1 MHLLKL
7 YCTRCY
13 KRPTNP
19 IVILFFYKAVT
30 YMQIITL
37 DPWILMRLY
46 LFLIVRIQ
54 NLVKVY
60 LQIKVS
66 HKIKQ

>member
-1 MHLLKL
+1 
-7 YCTRCY
+7 
-13 KRPTNP
+13 
-19 IVILFFYKAVT
+19 
-30 YMQIITL
+30 MQIITL